1 MEQSVPSGRQ
11 AVQAG
16 GRFHSLEQLDAI
28 STLISQAQGL
38 AYLLGHAGEI
48 ECPVP
53 NRVRNAAWGLEDMLE
68 RLHELVIDP
77 VPETGSGEEPVS
89 YGGSDEEPPSELHS
103 APESGSAGY
112 GQEGWRIDP
121 LADWLIDQQPELA
134 KDLIARGPSQARDAL
149 TRAMDRRIAAGVGV
163 RHD

>member
-16 GRFHSLEQLDAI
+16 GRFLSLDTRDEIDRLAA
-28 STLISQAQGL
+28 QAKGI
-38 AYLLGHAGEI
+38 AYLLGHTGKMEPLNP
-48 ECPVP
+48 EQ
-53 NRVRNAAWGLEDMLE
+53 VRNAAWGLEDLLD
-68 RLHELVIDP
+68 RLLARIDRGDP
-77 VPETGSGEEPVS
+77 PESIT
-89 YGGSDEEPPSELHS
+89 
-103 APESGSAGY
+103 APERY

-149 TRAMDRRIAAGVGV
+149 TRAIDRRIAAGVGV

>member
-16 GRFHSLEQLDAI
+16 GFFHSVDQIDEI
-28 STLISQAQGL
+28 SRLINQAQGL
-38 AYLLGHAGEI
+38 AYLLGQAGNI
-48 ECPVP
+48 ETLMPE
-53 NRVRNAAWGLEDMLE
+53 RVRNAAWGLEDMLD
-68 RLHELVIDP
+68 RLHELV
-77 VPETGSGEEPVS
+77 
-89 YGGSDEEPPSELHS
+89 LHP
-103 APESGSAGY
+103 APESGVAPSDRY
-112 GQEGWRIDP
+112 GQEDWRIDP

-134 KDLIARGPSQARDAL
+134 KDLIARGPSQARQAL